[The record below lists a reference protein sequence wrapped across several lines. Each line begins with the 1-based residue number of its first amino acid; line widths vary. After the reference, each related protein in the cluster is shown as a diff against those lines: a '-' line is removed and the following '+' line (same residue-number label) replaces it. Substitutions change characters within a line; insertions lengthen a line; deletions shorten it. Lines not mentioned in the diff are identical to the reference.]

1 MVIGVVG
8 VVCGECV
15 AVVFGVAAIV
25 KIGGFGNIVVS
36 KGMGVDAGI
45 DEVIEI
51 SNVS

>member
-1 MVIGVVG
+1 